1 MNDIQDQLVHVAQ
14 AIIDEKIDLI
24 LGCREIDRLRSHTR
38 LICGASN
45 VRCNKFGAYENDLE
59 MAVV

>member
-1 MNDIQDQLVHVAQ
+1 MNDIQDQPVLVAQ

-24 LGCREIDRLRSHTR
+24 LGCREIDRLHSHTR

-45 VRCNKFGAYENDLE
+45 VRCNKFGAFENDVE
-59 MAVV
+59 MAVA